1 MRILIATAGVLS
13 PEPVVRFTERLV
25 GDDGSVAV
33 ATVIEVPRSFLDE
46 IRSEEWHPLSEGAP
60 NWTDEEDAVIARYV
74 EERGA
79 RLTEPLLAALRSA
92 GVEATAMFLEGEDP
106 AATIIEAADEM
117 DADLVILGAT
127 KPLFDESSWE
137 SVSAVV
143 MRDSRRPVMV
153 VPTLPRNGGEEDDD

>member
-13 PEPVVRFTERLV
+13 PGPVVRFTERLV
-25 GDDGSVAV
+25 GEDGVVSV

-46 IRSEEWHPLSEGAP
+46 IRSEEWHPLSEGAAT
-60 NWTDEEDAVIARYV
+60 WTDQEDAVIARYV

-92 GVEATAMFLEGEDP
+92 GVEATAVFLEGEDP
-106 AATIIEAADEM
+106 ANTIVEAAADM

-127 KPLFDESSWE
+127 KPLFDETAWE
-137 SVSAVV
+137 SVSAQV
-143 MRDSRRPVMV
+143 MRDAGRPVMV
-153 VPTLPRNGGEEDDD
+153 VPTLPRNGTDDEDE